1 MSSGIFLL
9 SSLLATL
16 CLPTVAGGQETAP
29 EGATL
34 SRHESRSIEEIVVT
48 ARRRAELLE
57 DTPISVT
64 ALSEATL
71 REAGVTRLD
80 EIQELVPNLQMP
92 TGRSGLEGR
101 IRIRGIGTSTSEVA
115 FDPGVGVY
123 VDGVY
128 LPRSL
133 GQLVDVLDIEQ
144 VEVLRGP
151 QGTLFG
157 KNTVGGALNITTVKP
172 TQQLEAWALLRPG
185 NLGSLHTRM
194 MVNTPIGTGWLRE
207 RLAARVAFSST
218 NRRGYTYNTFR
229 NEYWSDTNSLAF
241 LGSLRFTP
249 VDDVSINVSGSW
261 SRNHGRQRGGQ
272 CLVVRETVLGNL
284 QPGLYDACRASGKYE
299 FEADPATIADVESY
313 GTWGTIAWDVGEVG
327 PIDHLK
333 VKSITSW
340 RQQHPRGRDDF
351 DMTEFPVIQLASVG
365 GGVLDGEPGFQQQI
379 SQEIQLNASAWDDRL
394 NFVGGYFVLWEKG
407 TALWTIW
414 AMGNALDAA
423 TTTDVDFS
431 NWTWAPFA
439 QATLDMTDWASL
451 TAGLRYTEDKKG
463 LHLLFYDPRMPEPPQ
478 LDRDKS
484 VIFSAWT
491 PMGSLALRLPDEY
504 TDGTPL
510 NHLMGY
516 FTYSRGFKG
525 GGFDAV
531 TSPFAEEL
539 NRFDPET
546 LDSFEFGVKTISF
559 EQRVTLNLSLFL
571 GNYEDIQITKFQDLG
586 DTDGDGLPNLQRVTL
601 NAASGTTKGLEL
613 ELQALP
619 MDGLRITGSV
629 GLLDAR
635 YDDFEGLDDV
645 TGDNVDRAGQRFLLT
660 PEIQSHIAIQYSL
673 PVSFAGPQWLQGWIT
688 PRVDW
693 SYQGNVLY
701 LGPEIPQ
708 GTQSGYNLVHLRVSY
723 DFLDDRAQ
731 VGLWTRNLLD
741 EAYFDYAFSSSSSFG
756 TGNRWF
762 QVGRTYGAELSYRL

>member
-1 MSSGIFLL
+1 MSPRVLL
-9 SSLLATL
+9 STL
-16 CLPTVAGGQETAP
+16 CLVILGSAPNPAIGQETTSEP
-29 EGATL
+29 
-34 SRHESRSIEEIVVT
+34 SRHEAHGLEEIVVT

-80 EIQELVPNLQMP
+80 EIQDLVPNLQMP

-101 IRIRGIGTSTSEVA
+101 IRIRGVGTSTSEVA

-133 GQLVDVLDIEQ
+133 GQMIDVLDIQQ

-157 KNTVGGALNITTVKP
+157 KNTIGGALNITTIKP
-172 TQQLEAWALLRPG
+172 TRELEGWVLLRPG
-185 NLGSLHTRM
+185 NYGSIHTRM
-194 MVNTPIGTGWLRE
+194 MINTPVGTGWLRE

-229 NEYWSDTNSLAF
+229 RERWSDTNTLAF
-241 LGSLRFTP
+241 LGSFRFTP
-249 VDDVSINVSGSW
+249 VDDVTIDVSGSW
-261 SRNHGRQRGGQ
+261 SRNHARQRGGQ
-272 CLVVRETVLGNL
+272 CIVIRETALGFL
-284 QPGLYDACRASGKYE
+284 QPGLYEACRDSQKYV

-313 GTWGTIAWDVGEVG
+313 GTWGTIGWDVGPVG
-327 PIDHLK
+327 PLDGLEL
-333 VKSITSW
+333 KSITSW
-340 RQQHPRGRDDF
+340 RQQRPRGRDDM
-351 DMTEFPVIQLASVG
+351 DMTQFPVIQLASVG

-379 SQEIQLNASAWDDRL
+379 SQEVQASGSAWNDRL
-394 NFVGGYFVLWEKG
+394 NFVAGYFVLWEKG
-407 TALWTIW
+407 TAVWTIW
-414 AMGNALDAA
+414 AMGNSLDAA
-423 TTTDVDFS
+423 TTTDVDFD
-431 NWTWAPFA
+431 NWTWAPYA
-439 QATLDMTDWASL
+439 QATADVTDWLSL

-463 LHLLFYDPRMPEPPQ
+463 LHLKFYDPRAPEPPD
-478 LDRDKS
+478 LDRDRS
-484 VIFSAWT
+484 AIFSAWT
-491 PMGSLALRLPDEY
+491 PMASLSARLPESMMED
-504 TDGTPL
+504 TPL
-510 NHLMGY
+510 DHLLGY
-516 FTYSRGFKG
+516 FTYARGFKG

-546 LDSFEFGVKTISF
+546 LDSFEIGVKTISF
-559 EQRVTLNLSLFL
+559 DERMTLNLSVFL
-571 GNYEDIQITKFQDLG
+571 GNYDDIQITKFQDLG
-586 DTDGDGLPNLQRVTL
+586 DTDGDGLPNLQRITL

-613 ELQALP
+613 ELLALP
-619 MDGLRITGSV
+619 TTGLRITGSL

-635 YDDFEGLDDV
+635 YDEFEGIDDV
-645 TGDNVDRAGQRFLLT
+645 TGENTDRSGQRFLLT
-660 PEIQSHIAIQYSL
+660 PEVQSHIAIQYSL
-673 PVSFAGPQWLQGWIT
+673 PVSFEGPEWLQGWIT

-708 GTQSGYNLVHLRVSY
+708 GTQPGYNLIHLRLGY

-731 VGLWTRNLLD
+731 VALWTRNLLD

-756 TGNRWF
+756 IGNRWF
-762 QVGRTYGAELSYRL
+762 QIGRTYGAELSYRL